1 MRVAIPVETKEG
13 ENSVVCEHF
22 GRTPYFAYVDID
34 ENGNYSVTVEEN
46 PLIEH
51 TEGALPELLKNKGVD
66 LIVAFRMGQKA
77 QAFFNQWGIKV
88 VLGAHGRVADV
99 IRELKEVVG

>member
-1 MRVAIPVETKEG
+1 MRIAIPVETNEG

-22 GRTPYFAYVDID
+22 GRAPYFAFVDLD
-34 ENGNYSVTVEEN
+34 ENGNYSVKVEVN

-66 LIVAFRMGQKA
+66 VVLAFRMGQKA

-88 VLGAHGRVADV
+88 VLGAHGRVADAVEKFKGV
-99 IRELKEVVG
+99 IG